1 MQACQR
7 RMLLRPAAHA
17 CRQRTRGPHRR
28 FTLGVDTSQNAS
40 QTKGKAMMLCASTYA
55 AMSAKMTWCTIAVG
69 SPSSRKWMSIEARSY
84 TR

>member
-1 MQACQR
+1 
-7 RMLLRPAAHA
+7 MLLLDAFAGRGPGGAAG
-17 CRQRTRGPHRR
+17 RGPHRR

-55 AMSAKMTWCTIAVG
+55 AMSAKMTWCMIAVG